1 MKKKKIN
8 WKAFKRM
15 YRELGE
21 YRIVEERGKYL
32 LQRYV
37 RDVDHWFDSWWL
49 EDSISPKTPE
59 TIESLTKKLLEFRY
73 DKAKSQNKVHKTEKF
88 PKVKYTHP

>member
-21 YRIVEERGKYL
+21 YRIVEQRGKYR
-32 LQRYV
+32 LQKYV
-37 RDVDHWFDSWWL
+37 RDVDHWFDWWGL
-49 EDSISPKTPE
+49 EDSHPKTPE
-59 TIESLTKKLLEFRY
+59 TIESLTKILLEFRY
-73 DKAKSQNKVHKTEKF
+73 DKAKSQNKEHKMRKYQ
-88 PKVKYTHP
+88 KVKYTHP